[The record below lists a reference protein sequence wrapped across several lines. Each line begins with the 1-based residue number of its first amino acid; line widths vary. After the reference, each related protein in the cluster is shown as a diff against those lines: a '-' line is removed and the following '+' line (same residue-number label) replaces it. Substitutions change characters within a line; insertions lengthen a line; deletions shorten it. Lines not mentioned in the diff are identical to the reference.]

1 MHYKVRAG
9 EQSLIGC
16 GPGAMLAPDTL
27 SESLLHFLLTVMTLY
42 INTPLLRSQS
52 NSVRLGRNVWL
63 KMEALQPSGSFK
75 LRGISHAC
83 SWHRER
89 GARHFI
95 SSSGGN
101 AGMAVAY
108 CGRVLGVPVTVVV
121 PESTSAR
128 AKALIELEGA
138 RLVVHGKSWAEA
150 NAHAMSLLTGDTAF
164 IHPFDDPL
172 LWEGHATLI
181 DEVAQA
187 GVKPGAVLL
196 SVGGG
201 GLLCGVL
208 EGMTRNGWG
217 DVPLVAVETEG
228 AACYAASIA
237 VGKPVSL
244 PEIASI
250 ATSLGA
256 KTPCQQAVEWA
267 KRHPVR
273 SEVVSDAAAVAA
285 CLRLL
290 DEHRVLVE
298 PACGAALAAL
308 DHDIP
313 ELNAATDVLVVVC
326 GGACA
331 TVADLLAW
339 RRT

>member
-1 MHYKVRAG
+1 
-9 EQSLIGC
+9 
-16 GPGAMLAPDTL
+16 
-27 SESLLHFLLTVMTLY
+27 MTLY

-52 NSVRLGRNVWL
+52 NSVRLGKTVWL

-75 LRGISHAC
+75 LRGISYAC
-83 SWHRER
+83 SWHLER
-89 GARHFI
+89 GAKHFV

-101 AGMAVAY
+101 AGLAVAY
-108 CGRVLGVPVTVVV
+108 CGRMLDVPVTVVV

-128 AKALIELEGA
+128 ARALIELEGA
-138 RLVVHGKSWAEA
+138 SLVVYGKSWAEA
-150 NAHAMSLLTGDTAF
+150 NAYAMSLLTEHTAF

-187 GVKPGAVLL
+187 GVKPGSVLL

-208 EGMTRNGWG
+208 TGMMRNGWG
-217 DVPLVAVETEG
+217 DVPLVAVETDG
-228 AACYAASIA
+228 AACYSASVA
-237 VGKPVSL
+237 EGKPVSL
-244 PEIASI
+244 PEITSI

-256 KTPCQQAVEWA
+256 RSPCQKAVDWA
-267 KRHPVR
+267 KRHPIR

-308 DHDIP
+308 DHDVQ
-313 ELNAATDVLVVVC
+313 ELNAGADVLVVVC
-326 GGACA
+326 GGVCS

-339 RRT
+339 RPT

>member
-1 MHYKVRAG
+1 
-9 EQSLIGC
+9 
-16 GPGAMLAPDTL
+16 
-27 SESLLHFLLTVMTLY
+27 MTLY
-42 INTPLLRSQS
+42 IHTPLLRSQS
-52 NSVRLGRNVWL
+52 NSIRLGKTVWL
-63 KMEALQPSGSFK
+63 KMEGLQPSGSFK

-83 SWHRER
+83 TWHMER
-89 GARHFI
+89 GAKHFV

-108 CGRVLGVPVTVVV
+108 CGRILGLPVTVVV

-128 AKALIELEGA
+128 ARALIGLEGA
-138 RLVVHGKSWAEA
+138 SLVVHGKSWAEA
-150 NAHAMSLLTGDTAF
+150 NAYAMSLLTEHTAF
-164 IHPFDDPL
+164 IHPFDDAL

-187 GVKPGAVLL
+187 GVRPGAVLL

-217 DVPLVAVETEG
+217 DVPVVAVETEG
-228 AACYAASIA
+228 AASYSASIA
-237 VGKPVSL
+237 VGRPVSL
-244 PEIASI
+244 PEITSI

-256 KTPCQQAVEWA
+256 RSPCQQAVDWA
-267 KRHPVR
+267 QRHPIR
-273 SEVVSDAAAVAA
+273 SVVVSDAAAVAA

-298 PACGAALAAL
+298 PACGATLAAL
-308 DHDIP
+308 DHDIS
-313 ELNAATDVLVVVC
+313 ELNAAEDVLVVVC
-326 GGACA
+326 GGASA

-339 RRT
+339 QRP